1 MGGRTRILGN
11 RKGRKGEREG
21 ERERDRESNH
31 KAFRMKEIGSFNLK
45 VYFVSL
51 TMVISDSRG
60 IKLLLALTEYLIN
73 RSLANNEVYNNTA
86 ANYFNNFDND
96 NIINSFLTMLSIH
109 LFYFIS
115 PPTMNLSEMGLQLL
129 RPVFPRQ

>member
-1 MGGRTRILGN
+1 
-11 RKGRKGEREG
+11 
-21 ERERDRESNH
+21 
-31 KAFRMKEIGSFNLK
+31 MKEIGSFNLK

-96 NIINSFLTMLSIH
+96 NIINSFLAMLSIH